1 MDTIIE
7 FEVSENP
14 KPSDGLPDILYK
26 YRNWGSTYN
35 QRLITEREV
44 YFSSA
49 SEFNDPFD
57 AKFPV
62 RYDLIGDSELKD
74 RLRRSY
80 KKENPTAGY
89 NLVEGAVQRAFDNLR
104 NPDYLEEL
112 YERKYQANSKVIG
125 VFSMAERRD
134 NILMWSHYANYHKGF
149 VAGFDT
155 DMLFNAISPTILSV
169 TYQDEYPTIMPG
181 LGTDE
186 GAHEI
191 AQMYSVKS
199 SLWSYE
205 EEVRMFKMYAA
216 GKSYTYQP
224 EALREIIFG
233 CKISSA
239 HRSEMLALAPSFPN
253 VKFYDA
259 KMDSRAFKLNII
271 PV

>member
-1 MDTIIE
+1 MDTIIN
-7 FEVSENP
+7 FETSDNP
-14 KPSDGLPDILYK
+14 KPSDGLPAILYK

-62 RYDLIGDSELKD
+62 RYDLVEDGELKD

-80 KKENPTAGY
+80 KQGNPLAVHH
-89 NLVEGAVQRAFDNLR
+89 LVEAEVQKAFNNLR
-104 NPDYLEEL
+104 NPAYLEEFH
-112 YERKYQANSKVIG
+112 ERKYQANAKVIG

-155 DMLFNAISPTILSV
+155 DMLFNAISPTILGV

-191 AQMYSVKS
+191 AKMYSVKS

-216 GKSYTYQP
+216 GKTYTYKP
-224 EALREIIFG
+224 EALQEIVFG
-233 CKISSA
+233 CKMPSE
-239 HRSEMLALAPSFPN
+239 HRSEILALAPAFPN

-271 PV
+271 SV

>member
-1 MDTIIE
+1 VDTSIN

-14 KPSDGLPDILYK
+14 KPSDGLPHILYK

-57 AKFPV
+57 ARFPI
-62 RYDLIGDSELKD
+62 RYDLVGDSELKD

-80 KKENPTAGY
+80 KQGFPLAGHS
-89 NLVEGAVQRAFDNLR
+89 LVEAEVNRAFDNLR
-104 NPDYLEEL
+104 NPVYLEEL
-112 YERKYQANSKVIG
+112 YERKYQANSEVIG
-125 VFSMAERRD
+125 VFSMAERSD

-155 DMLFNAISPTILSV
+155 DILFHNMSPTILRV
-169 TYQDEYPTIMPG
+169 TYQDEYPIIMPG

-186 GAHEI
+186 GALEL
-191 AQMYSVKS
+191 AQVYSVKS

-205 EEVRMFKMYAA
+205 EEVRMFKMHAA
-216 GKSYTYQP
+216 GKAFIYQP

-253 VKFYDA
+253 AKFYDA